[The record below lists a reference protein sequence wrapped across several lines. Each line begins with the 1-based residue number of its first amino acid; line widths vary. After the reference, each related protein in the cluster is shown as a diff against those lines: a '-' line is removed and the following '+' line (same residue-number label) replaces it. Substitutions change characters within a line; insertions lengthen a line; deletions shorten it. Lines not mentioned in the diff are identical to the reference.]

1 MEFKGLAKLFDLKAT
16 EESAAQEGAHK
27 CAAGHV
33 LDPTWGD
40 FCPFCDAEKRG
51 QEKSP
56 PLVAAVPPVQAM
68 SENHGSRRTR
78 VGDSAPVSG
87 RMTKV
92 DDGTSPT
99 AQPPDT
105 RRICGVL
112 MTYTWSPSGD
122 MFPVREGKN
131 RIGAG
136 AVSDE
141 GHRDCEV
148 LVRADPTMSAEHALI
163 LCRHGRYELV
173 DLNSSNG
180 TFLNDE
186 MVSTQ
191 AMQIEMG
198 AKIKAG
204 NTVFEFLKF
213 QVDPSAPGIAAQ
225 PAPRQDPSPSP
236 RDTGTGVR

>member
-1 MEFKGLAKLFDLKAT
+1 MEFQGLAKLFNLNAT
-16 EESAAQEGAHK
+16 EEGAAQEGART
-27 CAAGHV
+27 CPNCHV

-51 QEKSP
+51 NEKSP
-56 PLVAAVPPVQAM
+56 PLPPNVQAM
-68 SENHGSRRTR
+68 SEAQGSRRTR
-78 VGDSAPVSG
+78 VGDGTPAAG
-87 RMTKV
+87 RQTKV
-92 DDGTSPT
+92 DDGTGPT

-141 GHRDCEV
+141 GHRDCEIH
-148 LVRADPTMSAEHALI
+148 VRADPTMSAEHALI

-191 AMQIEMG
+191 AMPLEMG
-198 AKIKAG
+198 ARIKAG

-213 QVDPSAPGIAAQ
+213 QLDPSAPGTGAAPQ
-225 PAPRQDPSPSP
+225 PAPRQDPSP

>member
-1 MEFKGLAKLFDLKAT
+1 MAFKAISNLFSLKAT
-16 EESAAQEGAHK
+16 EEGASRAGAGT

-40 FCPFCDAEKRG
+40 FCPFCDAEKRVH
-51 QEKSP
+51 EKSP
-56 PLVAAVPPVQAM
+56 PVENVQAM
-68 SENHGSRRTR
+68 AAASPGRRTSI
-78 VGDSAPVSG
+78 GGSAPTGG
-87 RMTKV
+87 RTTKV
-92 DDGTSPT
+92 EDGTGPT

-105 RRICGVL
+105 RRICGVV
-112 MTYTWSPSGD
+112 MTYSWSASGD

-141 GHRDCEV
+141 GHRDCEI

-180 TFLNDE
+180 TFLNDQ

-191 AMQIEMG
+191 AMPLEMG

-213 QVDPSAPGIAAQ
+213 ELDPSAAGAGASAQQ
-225 PAPRQDPSPSP
+225 PAQRKEQGP